1 VTTLGGAA
9 AGLASGAAPKR
20 RRWAVAVGALV
31 VAGGATT
38 AIALAGA
45 GLIGALANVQIN
57 LDSLAQESAEDTA
70 FIAETRKRAE
80 ALKTAQ

>member
-1 VTTLGGAA
+1 VPLRVAEHAA
-9 AGLASGAAPKR
+9 EVRQIAEQLQPITNPNMSSD
-20 RRWAVAVGALV
+20 L
-31 VAGGATT
+31 TT

>member
-1 VTTLGGAA
+1 MSSDL
-9 AGLASGAAPKR
+9 
-20 RRWAVAVGALV
+20 
-31 VAGGATT
+31 TT